1 MLSSKLAG
9 RAIKLVDKELLL
21 RGSFLEDFFLPIICL
36 AWLLAA
42 KAGHVSLSTSAAS
55 KVLSCPQTTNEILS
69 SAHLAGEWA
78 EDRDIPVVVYNLVD
92 MGSIPL
98 LLLITEY
105 EPVLIA
111 LDIDYIIIGDCPMLN
126 FGECYGSHVFSCWAL
141 APSSMIWACTL
152 LDDAPLSEGTLG
164 LIIIT
169 PLETHTWHTKHRGD
183 AVL

>member
-1 MLSSKLAG
+1 M
-9 RAIKLVDKELLL
+9 
-21 RGSFLEDFFLPIICL
+21 

-42 KAGHVSLSTSAAS
+42 KAGHVSLSTSATS
-55 KVLSCPQTTNEILS
+55 QVLRCTHTTTEVLC
-69 SAHLAGEWA
+69 SAPLAGEWA
-78 EDRDIPVVVYNLVD
+78 EDWNITIVIYNLVD

-98 LLLITEY
+98 VLLITEY

-152 LDDAPLSEGTLG
+152 LDDASLSEGTLG
-164 LIIIT
+164 FIIIT